1 MDSIRTSI
9 SNNSY
14 FYNMFVKEN
23 FWIDNNLNKL
33 TYKFIIYIYILLNFC
48 YQKSQWYMHIASRKY
63 YSQQLAIQ
71 FNWYQIWTFSISNHQ
86 KVYGIF
92 LVYEWERS
100 VRKMA
105 MMWLVLCPYL
115 VQKEK
120 WVNESTINSN

>member
-14 FYNMFVKEN
+14 FYNMYVKEN
-23 FWIDNNLNKL
+23 FWLDNNLNKL
-33 TYKFIIYIYILLNFC
+33 TYKFIIYIYSLKFLLSKVSMIYAYSKQEC
-48 YQKSQWYMHIASRKY
+48 